1 VASTGQLR
9 KLRRRIRSVKSTQQ
23 ITRAM
28 EMIAASR
35 INRAV
40 RRVEE
45 SLPYA
50 RLIHDIIRGLAAST
64 EVRAHPLL
72 AAHEATNTVA
82 ICVNTSDRGLAGA
95 YNANIFRRTEDLI
108 AREQGEGHDVR
119 LYIVGRKGQSYFRFR
134 GWDPEEVWTGFT
146 EQPTIDDAIPIA
158 ERLMSDYREQLVDR
172 VWLVY
177 TDFQSQLVQRPTELR
192 IIPVDPEE
200 FAGGEEFPPE
210 FMYEPDPEEILERL
224 IPRFVEA
231 MVMAGLLE
239 SAASEHAMRQRA
251 MASASDNAEELAG
264 TLTRELNQARQAQ
277 ITQEI
282 AEIVGGAEA
291 LAAGR

>member
-1 VASTGQLR
+1 MASTGQLR
-9 KLRRRIRSVKSTQQ
+9 QLRRRIRSVKSTQQ

-45 SLPYA
+45 AVPYA
-50 RLIHDIIRGLAAST
+50 RMIHEIIRGLAAST
-64 EVRAHPLL
+64 EAVSHPLL
-72 AAHEATNTVA
+72 ATHEDVRRVG

-95 YNANIFRRTEDLI
+95 YNANVYRRVEDLI
-108 AREQGEGHDVR
+108 ARERREGHDVL
-119 LYIVGRKGQSYFRFR
+119 LYVVGKKGQGYFRFQ
-134 GWDPEEVWTGFT
+134 GWDFAETWSGFT
-146 EQPTIDDAIPIA
+146 EQPTIEDAKPIA
-158 ERLMSDYREQLVDR
+158 ERLMSDYRDGEIDR

-177 TDFQSQLVQRPTELR
+177 TDFQSQLVQKPTDLR
-192 IIPVDPEE
+192 ILPVDPEE
-200 FAGGEEFPPE
+200 FAGGEELPSE
-210 FMYEPDPEEILERL
+210 FIFEPDPAEILGRL
-224 IPRFVEA
+224 VPRFVEA
-231 MVMAGLLE
+231 MVMSGLLE

-251 MASASDNAEELAG
+251 MKSATENAEELAED
-264 TLTRELNQARQAQ
+264 LSRELNQARQAQ

>member
-1 VASTGQLR
+1 MASTGQLR
-9 KLRRRIRSVKSTQQ
+9 QLRRRIRSVKSTQQ

-45 SLPYA
+45 AVPYA
-50 RLIHDIIRGLAAST
+50 RMIHDIIRGLAAST
-64 EVRAHPLL
+64 QAVEHPLL
-72 AAHEATNTVA
+72 APHEEMRTVA

-95 YNANIFRRTEDLI
+95 YNANVFRRAEELI
-108 AREQGEGHDVR
+108 TRERAEGHEVR
-119 LYIVGRKGQSYFRFR
+119 LYVVGKKGQSYFRFQ
-134 GWDPEEVWTGFT
+134 GWEFAETWSGFT
-146 EQPTIDDAIPIA
+146 EQPTIEDAKPIA
-158 ERLMSDYREQLVDR
+158 ERLMTDYREHTIDR

-177 TDFQSQLVQRPTELR
+177 TDFQSQLVQKPNALR
-192 IIPVDPEE
+192 ILPVDPEE
-200 FAGGEEFPPE
+200 FAGGEELPAEFVFEPE
-210 FMYEPDPEEILERL
+210 PEEILERL
-224 IPRFVEA
+224 VPRFVEA
-231 MVMAGLLE
+231 MVMSGLLE

-251 MASASDNAEELAG
+251 MKSATENAEELAED
-264 TLTRELNQARQAQ
+264 LSRELNQARQAQ

-291 LAAGR
+291 LASDR